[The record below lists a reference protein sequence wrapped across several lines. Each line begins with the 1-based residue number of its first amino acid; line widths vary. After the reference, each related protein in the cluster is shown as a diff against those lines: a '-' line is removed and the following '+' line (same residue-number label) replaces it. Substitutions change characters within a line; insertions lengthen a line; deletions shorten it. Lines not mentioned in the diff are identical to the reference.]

1 MIIIMLL
8 GERKLILQVFFFPQ
22 LFSKYTNHY
31 GKDFRLLYSAVCP
44 TPGIVPVLVGDQ

>member
-1 MIIIMLL
+1 MLF
-8 GERKLILQVFFFPQ
+8 GERKLILQVFFSQ